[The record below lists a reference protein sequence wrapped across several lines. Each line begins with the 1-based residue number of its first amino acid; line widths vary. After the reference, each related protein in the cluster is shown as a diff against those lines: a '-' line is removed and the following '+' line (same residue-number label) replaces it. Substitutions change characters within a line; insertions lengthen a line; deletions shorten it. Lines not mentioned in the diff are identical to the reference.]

1 MFSGSLVAIATPMR
15 PEGAVD
21 FDAWAGL
28 VDFHLANGTNGIVV
42 GGTTGESATL
52 LDSEL
57 RELTARASERVRR
70 RIAVIVGAGT
80 SSTATTVER
89 VRWLS
94 ELPVDGLLVVTPAYN
109 RPTQEGLYL
118 HFAAVAHAARK
129 PVILYNVPA
138 RTAVDMKPATVGRLS
153 QLAGI
158 VAVKEAVTE
167 PERVR
172 DLREALEKQFSRF
185 EELMGRPPTH
195 LDSHHNLHRD
205 PKALPDFL
213 GLAAKHGLPL
223 REHSPVRYFS
233 KFYGQ
238 WGGKTHF
245 EQISVKSLR
254 RMLETEIEDGL
265 TELSCHPGYVEA
277 DYVTGYSVERQAE
290 LRTLCDPVIRE
301 VLAARSIQLISYHER
316 GKIPFNAPQ

>member
-1 MFSGSLVAIATPMR
+1 MKYLIVNADDF
-15 PEGAVD
+15 GASR
-21 FDAWAGL
+21 
-28 VDFHLANGTNGIVV
+28 GINR
-42 GGTTGESATL
+42 GILEAHQRGI
-52 LDSEL
+52 
-57 RELTARASERVRR
+57 LTS
-70 RIAVIVGAGT
+70 T
-80 SSTATTVER
+80 S
-89 VRWLS
+89 
-94 ELPVDGLLVVTPAYN
+94 LLVNSAASRLQAVLSRSAP
-109 RPTQEGLYL
+109 EMSIGL
-118 HFAAVAHAARK
+118 HA
-129 PVILYNVPA
+129 
-138 RTAVDMKPATVGRLS
+138 
-153 QLAGI
+153 
-158 VAVKEAVTE
+158 
-167 PERVR
+167 
-172 DLREALEKQFSRF
+172 DLRNELKETAADPGRRLRDELEKQFSRF

-205 PKALPDFL
+205 PKALPAFL
-213 GLAAKHGLPL
+213 DLAIKHGLPL

-245 EQISVKSLR
+245 EQISVESLAR
-254 RMLETEIEDGL
+254 TLETEIEDGV